1 MNPRPCRAGGG
12 QVDVD
17 ERTTRFGLGL
27 TYLPT
32 RNWSISGTFDNDRVS
47 SDLAT
52 RGMSRRRYGI
62 NAAFSF

>member
-1 MNPRPCRAGGG
+1 
-12 QVDVD
+12 VD